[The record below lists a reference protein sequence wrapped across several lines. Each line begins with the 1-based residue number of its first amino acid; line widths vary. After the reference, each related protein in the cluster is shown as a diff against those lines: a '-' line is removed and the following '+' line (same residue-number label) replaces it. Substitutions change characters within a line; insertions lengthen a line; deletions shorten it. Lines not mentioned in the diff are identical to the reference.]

1 MWTLTRLPL
10 AEAHPV
16 TGVLGYSTHTA
27 NTVFWVAARTL
38 NGKLPEVETSA
49 VYALKIW
56 PGRR

>member
-1 MWTLTRLPL
+1 MWTLPRLPL

-49 VYALKIW
+49 VYALKI
-56 PGRR
+56 